1 MYWREACEDVAI
13 AYEHWGSCA
22 TPQHGLAVASY
33 RAALNREEHDAQ
45 PHRACAS
52 RLAVATVREFEP
64 WVCPRRRAFAMAP
77 PDEQRQPVVRP
88 GPDEPASYEQHVRTF
103 FRKKDRDSTQRAFD
117 LWS

>member
-1 MYWREACEDVAI
+1 MRSPTARVPAD
-13 AYEHWGSCA
+13 S
-22 TPQHGLAVASY
+22 P
-33 RAALNREEHDAQ
+33 
-45 PHRACAS
+45 S
-52 RLAVATVREFEP
+52 RLSVSSNLGSVP
-64 WVCPRRRAFAMAP
+64 GGGAFAMAP

>member
-1 MYWREACEDVAI
+1 
-13 AYEHWGSCA
+13 
-22 TPQHGLAVASY
+22 
-33 RAALNREEHDAQ
+33 
-45 PHRACAS
+45 
-52 RLAVATVREFEP
+52 
-64 WVCPRRRAFAMAP
+64 MAP